1 MLPMLVVFVVF
12 VVFIV
17 LIVLIVFIRF
27 PRLGWLT
34 VIAATFIKFM
44 GFPMTYCRI
53 AGAIIMCH
61 QDRFRTC
68 YRLS

>member
-1 MLPMLVVFVVF
+1 MLVVFVALV
-12 VVFIV
+12 V

-27 PRLGWLT
+27 PRLGGFS
-34 VIAATFIKFM
+34 VIAGTFIKFM
-44 GFPMTYCRI
+44 GFAMTYCRI

-61 QDRFRTC
+61 QDRFRTG